1 MERSRALQ
9 LLEHDLRAIF
19 GGRLQSLSRYGRG
32 AHTLVIVDRLTP
44 QDLRACAGRVGAW
57 HDAELPTPLLLAA
70 HEFESALDAFPLEF
84 GAILADHTVIAGKA
98 PFDGLAVDPADVRR
112 ALEVRA
118 RSHLLHLREGFVET
132 RGKPDGLSLLIVD
145 SAPAFAALLE
155 SVSRLDRA
163 FDPGSIGR
171 EVAALADAH
180 DLSSAQA
187 ERLFPGYLAI
197 VERLVTHI
205 DTWHG

>member
-1 MERSRALQ
+1 
-9 LLEHDLRAIF
+9 
-19 GGRLQSLSRYGRG
+19 
-32 AHTLVIVDRLTP
+32 
-44 QDLRACAGRVGAW
+44 
-57 HDAELPTPLLLAA
+57 
-70 HEFESALDAFPLEF
+70 
-84 GAILADHTVIAGKA
+84 
-98 PFDGLAVDPADVRR
+98 
-112 ALEVRA
+112 
-118 RSHLLHLREGFVET
+118 VET

-163 FDPGSIGR
+163 FDPGPIGR

-180 DLSSAQA
+180 DLSSGQA